1 MVLKVIFVNYKIVLL
16 KDRFIKH
23 VKENKVLLGRFIFSG
38 LSSMM
43 LELFLFYVFF
53 NVLSIYPVIS
63 NNLSLLIAGIFN
75 YFLSRY
81 WVFEKTS
88 NPKRE
93 VMLFAIIFFVSLLVN
108 NAIFIFSIRIFGFSP
123 LLSKCTAIFIST
135 GFNYITKKYL
145 VFKEFEPVAT

>member
-1 MVLKVIFVNYKIVLL
+1 MKEL
-16 KDRFIKH
+16 FIKIRKISLVGY
-23 VKENKVLLGRFIFSG
+23 VKRNRLLLGKYLFSG

-53 NVLSIYPVIS
+53 HVLSIYPVIS
-63 NNLSLLIAGIFN
+63 NNLSLLLAGIFN

-93 VMLFAIIFFVSLLVN
+93 VVLFAIIFFVSLLVN
-108 NAIFIFSIRIFGFSP
+108 NAIFIFSIHILSFSP

-145 VFKEFEPVAT
+145 VFKEFEPVAI